1 MQVAR
6 SPLLMKRAPEILQY
20 KWAKKK
26 NTWQKTEVLNST
38 NSVPRLTLTLLNVIF
53 KDTPIVPYKGADP
66 CDSFEQNFRSGY

>member
-26 NTWQKTEVLNST
+26 NTWQKTGV
-38 NSVPRLTLTLLNVIF
+38 
-53 KDTPIVPYKGADP
+53 KQYKFSP
-66 CDSFEQNFRSGY
+66 SFNTDVA